1 MTDRAGGFT
10 IVEVLV
16 AMAVMTTSAG
26 VLLSLIVAGQRL
38 ARMQP
43 EAADQQQR
51 ARIAIE
57 TLGAEL
63 ERAGAGLERG
73 PRAGPLSRYFAPLT
87 ATPDAAV
94 TVWYA
99 SPGGGQARIARA
111 LSAVATEVLVDSA
124 GACAAPSETCGF
136 SAGGTAILLDGGG
149 CHDVA
154 RIEDVAPSAL
164 VLRANARGCAYDAGA
179 WIAEGEVR
187 TYRVDGATRQL
198 FRRDAAT
205 GISLPVLD
213 NVASMTSEWSAD
225 GRRMRITLRLSS
237 TLLHMPD
244 LVVALDAAPANLQ
257 ERW

>member
-1 MTDRAGGFT
+1 MTTRAGGFT
-10 IVEVLV
+10 LVEILV

-57 TLGAEL
+57 TLGGEL
-63 ERAGAGLERG
+63 ERAGAGLDRG

-87 ATPDAAV
+87 ATADGGV

-99 SPGGGQARIARA
+99 SPGGGQATIARA
-111 LSAVATEVLVDSA
+111 LSPVATEVLVDSA
-124 GACAAPSETCGF
+124 GSCAAPNEACGF
-136 SAGGTAILLDGGG
+136 SAGKTAILIDDSG

-154 RIEDVAPSAL
+154 RIEDVASSAL
-164 VLRANARGCAYDAGA
+164 VLRATARGCSYDPGA
-179 WIAEGEVR
+179 WIGEGEVR
-187 TYRVDGATRQL
+187 TYRVDAPARQL
-198 FRRDAAT
+198 FRRDEAT

-213 NVASMTSEWSAD
+213 NVASMTPEWSAD

-244 LVVALDAAPANLQ
+244 LVVALDAAPPNLQ